1 MAMQY
6 RKENKKRSLKQRV
19 LILCEGKTERLYLQ
33 GIKNTLSR
41 AVQRDVEIN
50 ISQAKSSEPVTFINE
65 ILHKR
70 NIAKQE
76 KQPYREIWMVFD
88 DDNRNLKNIF
98 QKLEKERIMAAYSSI
113 SIEFW
118 FILHFEKTNKQFAK
132 HEDAHRYLLCLKPDY
147 EKTNPDLWKEFET
160 LYLQNAKNNALW
172 LRQQQGN
179 PEMYNVFDCKP
190 YTNIVLLVEKLLHF
204 EENN

>member
-1 MAMQY
+1 MQY
-6 RKENKKRSLKQRV
+6 RKENKKRSLKQRI

-65 ILHKR
+65 ILQKR

-76 KQPYREIWMVFD
+76 KQPYKEIWMVFD

-98 QKLEKERIMAAYSSI
+98 QKLEKERIMTAYSSI

-118 FILHFEKTNKQFAK
+118 FILHFEKTKKQFAK
-132 HEDAHRYLLCLKPDY
+132 HEDAHKYLLCLKRDY
-147 EKTNPDLWKEFET
+147 EKTNSDLWKEFET

-179 PEMYNVFDCKP
+179 PDMYNVFDCKP
-190 YTNIVLLVEKLLHF
+190 YTNIDLLVEKLLHF